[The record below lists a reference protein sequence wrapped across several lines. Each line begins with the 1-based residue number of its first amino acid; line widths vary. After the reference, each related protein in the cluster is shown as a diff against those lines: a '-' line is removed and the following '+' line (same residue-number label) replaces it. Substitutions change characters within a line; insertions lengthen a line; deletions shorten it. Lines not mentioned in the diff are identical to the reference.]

1 MRHFHNRKIREKGRF
16 ATPNLSV
23 RRLSLAGV
31 QIGCQCYLMNSITN
45 LIRFWI
51 LMAVLGSSASGAD
64 DPPLFYPFK
73 VTIGDQEAHMK
84 DPGDLF
90 ATIEKPV
97 KAENLLKIDREAD
110 FLIANACPC
119 KEDGTI
125 LDGNHVIAIY
135 APKAKSLPLI
145 STLKKEPLKPGT
157 YLMNVVAH
165 GKTSRVVFT
174 IADPKGEIQFP
185 KVSDIIKFLKGDS

>member
-1 MRHFHNRKIREKGRF
+1 MS
-16 ATPNLSV
+16 NLSGRSV
-23 RRLSLAGV
+23 SLAGV
-31 QIGCQCYLMNSITN
+31 WIRCQCHVMNSITN
-45 LIRFWI
+45 LIRLWI
-51 LMAVLGSSASGAD
+51 LTAVLGSSASGAD
-64 DPPLFYPFK
+64 DPPMFYPFK
-73 VTIGDQEAHMK
+73 VTIGEQEAKMK

-90 ATIEKPV
+90 AIIEKPV
-97 KAENLLKIDREAD
+97 KAADLLKIDKEAD

-165 GKTSRVVFT
+165 GKTARVVFT
-174 IADPKGEIQFP
+174 IADPQGKLKLP